1 MGATDE
7 ALLAGMA
14 AGDPQAA
21 ASFVRRYQARVFG
34 LALTIVGVRATAEDV
49 AQETFMRAW
58 RFAQGYDPR
67 RGAVSTWL
75 LTIARN
81 VAVDVLRIRRDYPYD
96 PATLVDLLTAR
107 RPPLDDPHV
116 DAVADRD
123 RLRAALLEVPREQA
137 HAVLLAAFYGLTA
150 REIAE
155 RERLPLGTVKTRIR
169 LGLGRL
175 RDLMEVTDG

>member
-1 MGATDE
+1 MVATDE

-14 AGDPQAA
+14 AGDALAA
-21 ASFVRRYQARVFG
+21 AAFVRRYQARVFG

-49 AQETFMRAW
+49 AQEAFTRAW
-58 RFAQGYDPR
+58 RYAPGYDPR

-81 VAVDVLRIRRDYPYD
+81 AAVDVLRTTRDQPYD
-96 PATLVDLLTAR
+96 PATLVDLVTV
-107 RPPLDDPHV
+107 RPAGDEAPA
-116 DAVADRD
+116 DAVADRE
-123 RLRAALLEVPREQA
+123 RLRTALRSLPAEQA
-137 HAVLLAAFYGLTA
+137 QAVVLAAYYGLTA

-155 RERLPLGTVKTRIR
+155 RDGLPLGTVKTRIR

-175 RDLMEVTDG
+175 RDLMEVRDG

>member
-1 MGATDE
+1 MVATDE

-14 AGDPQAA
+14 AGDAHAA
-21 ASFVRRYQARVFG
+21 ATFVRRYQARVFG

-49 AQETFMRAW
+49 AQEAFAKAW
-58 RFAQGYDPR
+58 RFAPGYDPR

-81 VAVDVLRIRRDYPYD
+81 VAIDVLRTTRDQPYD
-96 PATLVDLLTAR
+96 PATLVDLVSAR
-107 RPPLDDPHV
+107 RPAGEPPG

-123 RLRAALLEVPREQA
+123 RLRTALRAVPAEQA
-137 HAVLLAAFYGLTA
+137 QAVLLAAYYGLTA

-155 RERLPLGTVKTRIR
+155 REGLPLGTVKTRIR
-169 LGLGRL
+169 LGLSRL
-175 RDLMEVTDG
+175 RELMEVRDG